1 MKLHYS
7 IFEFSLIRKRL
18 IKIREKEKKLN
29 IWKWD
34 WIYYQKNVKYRWRI
48 KKMNLLFKFC
58 FVKILE
64 IKRQN
69 KLFVK
74 PEKNLFVFPEVP
86 IEMRADGQ
94 LNQSIRSPST
104 GRKCPPDKS
113 RRNNR
118 SIERNVFFYFS
129 VFLEMPNVATY
140 LSSPPHVC
148 FSTHLV
154 FFSVDAAISQ
164 RIFLTNIISTKTMLP
179 IIMGNEQLIET
190 IWLT

>member
-1 MKLHYS
+1 
-7 IFEFSLIRKRL
+7 
-18 IKIREKEKKLN
+18 
-29 IWKWD
+29 
-34 WIYYQKNVKYRWRI
+34 
-48 KKMNLLFKFC
+48 MNLLFKFC

-129 VFLEMPNVATY
+129 VFWRCQMLLLTCPHHLTSAFQHTWSSVRCCNYTDNLFDEYHFNENNV
-140 LSSPPHVC
+140 SNH
-148 FSTHLV
+148 
-154 FFSVDAAISQ
+154 
-164 RIFLTNIISTKTMLP
+164 NGK
-179 IIMGNEQLIET
+179 
-190 IWLT
+190 

>member
-1 MKLHYS
+1 M
-7 IFEFSLIRKRL
+7 RL
-18 IKIREKEKKLN
+18 DLLS
-29 IWKWD
+29 
-34 WIYYQKNVKYRWRI
+34 KNVKYRWRI

-69 KLFVK
+69 KLFVY
-74 PEKNLFVFPEVP
+74 PEKKLFVFPEVP

-118 SIERNVFFYFS
+118 SIKMFFLFFCFFGDAKCCYLLVLTTSRLLFNTPGLLQCWCCNYTDNLFDEYHFNENNV
-129 VFLEMPNVATY
+129 
-140 LSSPPHVC
+140 
-148 FSTHLV
+148 
-154 FFSVDAAISQ
+154 
-164 RIFLTNIISTKTMLP
+164 TNHNGKW
-179 IIMGNEQLIET
+179 T
-190 IWLT
+190 IDRKPFD

>member
-1 MKLHYS
+1 
-7 IFEFSLIRKRL
+7 
-18 IKIREKEKKLN
+18 
-29 IWKWD
+29 
-34 WIYYQKNVKYRWRI
+34 
-48 KKMNLLFKFC
+48 MNLLFKFC

-118 SIERNVFFYFS
+118 SIERNVFFLF
-129 VFLEMPNVATY
+129 FCFFGDAKCCY
-140 LSSPPHVC
+140 L
-148 FSTHLV
+148 LV
-154 FFSVDAAISQ
+154 
-164 RIFLTNIISTKTMLP
+164 LTTSRLLFNTPGL
-179 IIMGNEQLIET
+179 Q
-190 IWLT
+190 

>member
-1 MKLHYS
+1 MLCQNT
-7 IFEFSLIRKRL
+7 RD
-18 IKIREKEKKLN
+18 KELSF
-29 IWKWD
+29 
-34 WIYYQKNVKYRWRI
+34 
-48 KKMNLLFKFC
+48 LFPK
-58 FVKILE
+58 
-64 IKRQN
+64 

-74 PEKNLFVFPEVP
+74 PEKELFVFPEVP

-118 SIERNVFFYFS
+118 SIERNVFFLFFC
-129 VFLEMPNVATY
+129 FLEMPNVATY

-154 FFSVDAAISQ
+154 FSECWCCNFTENLFDEYHFNENNVTNHNGKWTIDRNHLVNISI
-164 RIFLTNIISTKTMLP
+164 RPTLSHLHARGWKTEE
-179 IIMGNEQLIET
+179 GY
-190 IWLT
+190 WLV

>member
-1 MKLHYS
+1 M
-7 IFEFSLIRKRL
+7 RL
-18 IKIREKEKKLN
+18 DLLS
-29 IWKWD
+29 
-34 WIYYQKNVKYRWRI
+34 KNVKYRWRI

-58 FVKILE
+58 CGRKKIVCF
-64 IKRQN
+64 KQ
-69 KLFVK
+69 
-74 PEKNLFVFPEVP
+74 NLFVFPEVP

-118 SIERNVFFYFS
+118 SIEMFFFCFFWRCQMLLLTCPHHLTSAFQHTWSS
-129 VFLEMPNVATY
+129 V
-140 LSSPPHVC
+140 
-148 FSTHLV
+148 
-154 FFSVDAAISQ
+154 SVDAAISQ

>member
-1 MKLHYS
+1 VKKKKTQYLKM
-7 IFEFSLIRKRL
+7 RL
-18 IKIREKEKKLN
+18 DLLS
-29 IWKWD
+29 
-34 WIYYQKNVKYRWRI
+34 KNVKYRWRI

-69 KLFVK
+69 K
-74 PEKNLFVFPEVP
+74 LFVFPEVP

-118 SIERNVFFYFS
+118 SIERNVFFLF
-129 VFLEMPNVATY
+129 FCFFGDAKCCY
-140 LSSPPHVC
+140 LLVLTTSRLLFNTPGLQWVC
-148 FSTHLV
+148 MLQFHRES
-154 FFSVDAAISQ
+154 FWRISFQ
-164 RIFLTNIISTKTMLP
+164 RKQCYQS
-179 IIMGNEQLIET
+179 
-190 IWLT
+190 